1 MQTPSTPKRTLSLKR
16 HLICDLGYHDRLL
29 ASEGWSLWTCEM
41 QERPDPLTPI
51 EDIEHRI
58 EIERELIELPETEIE
73 IERQRPGTAD

>member
-1 MQTPSTPKRTLSLKR
+1 
-16 HLICDLGYHDRLL
+16 
-29 ASEGWSLWTCEM
+29 M

-58 EIERELIELPETEIE
+58 EIERELIELPETEID